1 MKASGASPIA
11 DSTAS
16 QRDEQR
22 SLVLGLW
29 VSLAIAV
36 LGLLAYGLSGSEAVL
51 LDGLV
56 AGVMAL
62 TSLVAARIGA
72 NVSRPPDRGW
82 PFGYEGQ
89 EAVYVLLRS
98 LLLLGILSFAAL
110 NAGRELLAWWQGDT
124 PEAIATGPVGWYGLL
139 GGLGCGALAW
149 AQHRSWVAGGRCSE
163 LLRTESRAALLDTAI
178 TGGTGAVL
186 VAAPLL
192 STTPLAPLVP
202 VADALLVLV
211 LSLVVAGEP
220 LHRFRLALRET
231 AGAACEP
238 ELIARTRSAAGA
250 LVEAAAA
257 QLLDLSVV
265 KLGRIN
271 YVVAYVNPAGAV
283 EASWLDGL
291 RDRLDASCAEL
302 LGPVRAEV
310 VLTGRPPFSG
320 AAATGPIPAPAG
332 S

>member
-1 MKASGASPIA
+1 M
-11 DSTAS
+11 
-16 QRDEQR
+16 
-22 SLVLGLW
+22 
-29 VSLAIAV
+29 
-36 LGLLAYGLSGSEAVL
+36 
-51 LDGLV
+51 
-56 AGVMAL
+56 
-62 TSLVAARIGA
+62 
-72 NVSRPPDRGW
+72 
-82 PFGYEGQ
+82 
-89 EAVYVLLRS
+89 LLRS
-98 LLLLGILSFAAL
+98 LLLLGILSFAGL
-110 NAGRELLAWWQGDT
+110 NAARDLLAWWQGDT

-139 GGLGCGALAW
+139 GGLSCGALAW
-149 AQHRSWVAGGRCSE
+149 AQHRGWVSGGRCSE

-192 STTPLAPLVP
+192 SSTALAPLVP

-238 ELIARTRSAAGA
+238 ELIQSTRCGVQT

-265 KLGRIN
+265 KLGRIS
-271 YVVAYVNPAGAV
+271 YVVAYVNPARAV
-283 EASWLDGL
+283 EASWLDNL
-291 RDRLDASCAEL
+291 RTQLEASCTTL

-310 VLTGRPPFSG
+310 VLTGRPPFREAV
-320 AAATGPIPAPAG
+320 AAD
-332 S
+332 

>member
-1 MKASGASPIA
+1 MQLSSRDASGTPAGDHALS
-11 DSTAS
+11 
-16 QRDEQR
+16 EQR
-22 SLVLGLW
+22 SLALGLW

-36 LGLLAYGLSGSEAVL
+36 LGLLTYGLSGSEAVL
-51 LDGLV
+51 LDGLY

-62 TSLVAARIGA
+62 TSLVAARVGA
-72 NVSRPPDRGW
+72 NVVRPPDRGW

-98 LLLLGILSFAAL
+98 LLLLGILSFAGL
-110 NAGRELLAWWQGDT
+110 NAARDLLAWWQGDT
-124 PEAIATGPVGWYGLL
+124 PEAIASGPVGWYGLL
-139 GGLGCGALAW
+139 GGLSCGALAW

-186 VAAPLL
+186 MAAPLL
-192 STTPLAPLVP
+192 SSTPLAPLVP

-211 LSLVVAGEP
+211 LALVVAGEP

-238 ELIARTRSAAGA
+238 ELIQNTRCGVQT
-250 LVEAAAA
+250 LVEAATA

-265 KLGRIN
+265 KLGRIS
-271 YVVAYVNPAGAV
+271 YVVAYVNPARAV

-291 RDRLDASCAEL
+291 RDQLEERCTTL

-320 AAATGPIPAPAG
+320 AVAAG
-332 S
+332 